1 MYRLSQHLSGHFHTQ
16 TLYNDELSK
25 ILFLIKDFDL
35 SQNHLMM
42 KRNRNYT
49 RIKVLFLRTLRTLKR
64 LINNASVVAHS
75 RK

>member
-1 MYRLSQHLSGHFHTQ
+1 MYRLSQHFSGHFHTH

-64 LINNASVVAHS
+64 LINNASVLAHS